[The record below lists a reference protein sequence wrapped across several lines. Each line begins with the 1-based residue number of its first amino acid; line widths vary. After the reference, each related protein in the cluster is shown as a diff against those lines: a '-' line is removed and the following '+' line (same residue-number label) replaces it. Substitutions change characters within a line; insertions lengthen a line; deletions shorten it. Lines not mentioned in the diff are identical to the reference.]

1 MREEELSNGRLA
13 LVIDEIP
20 YQVNK
25 SNLVEKIALLAREK
39 RIEGIA
45 DLRDESDRD
54 GMRIVI
60 ELRRDAVPLVTQNQ
74 LYKFTQ
80 CEQTFGVNMEAR
92 VNGRRGNCKLHDVR
106 LN

>member
-60 ELRRDAVPLVTQNQ
+60 ELRRDAVPMVTQNQ
-74 LYKFTQ
+74 LSKFTQ
-80 CEQTFGVNMEAR
+80 YLQTYGVITVAH
-92 VNGRRGNCKLHDVR
+92 VNGRPRTRKLPEDIT
-106 LN
+106 